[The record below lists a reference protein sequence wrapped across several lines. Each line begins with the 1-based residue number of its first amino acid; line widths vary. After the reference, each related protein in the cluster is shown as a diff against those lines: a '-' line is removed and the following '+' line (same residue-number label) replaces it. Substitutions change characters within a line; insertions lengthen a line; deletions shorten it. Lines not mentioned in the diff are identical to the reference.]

1 MEKKRVVLTFPHQ
14 LVDQPITYHLIK
26 DYDLMIN
33 ILRARVTPKEEGR
46 LVMEIEGSKE
56 SLKKGIAYLEELG
69 VNIQPLAQD
78 VSWDQQRCTR
88 CSVCVPIC
96 PTGAFSVN
104 RKNREVSFDK
114 EKCIA
119 CGLCV
124 PVCPYKAIKILF

>member
-1 MEKKRVVLTFPHQ
+1 MEKKRVVLTFPPK
-14 LVDQPITYHLIK
+14 LVDQPIAYHLIK

-46 LVMEIEGSKE
+46 LVMEIEGRKE
-56 SLKKGIAYLEELG
+56 SLEKGIKYLEELG

-78 VSWDQQRCTR
+78 VKWDQEKCTH
-88 CSVCVPIC
+88 CTVCIPIC

-104 RKNREVSFDK
+104 RKNMKVSFDK

-124 PVCPYKAIKILF
+124 PACPYKAVKILF